1 MPTPTVHSNAFNFL
15 SAVQAGVD
23 PRTGQYTCLIT
34 LPELKAN
41 HLCGPTV
48 PLSLGFSPMSPRNTG
63 FGKGWS
69 VRLSHFDTVSRILS
83 LSTGETFRIEGSPT
97 QPTVP
102 ERKIDSFHFAV
113 EATGRYRVTH
123 KSGLVEILT
132 LRGGDTLAWVS
143 EIHSAEGHRVSLTY
157 ESYAGETVLRSVS
170 DDYGLLL
177 DITRPNSAQINVDL
191 HPGQGSGGEPLVR
204 FSLMLSNG
212 EVTRIVLPTD
222 NQAAWRFQYELIHE
236 YLCMA
241 QVHNPLGGHE
251 LITYDAQ
258 GHEFPQNR
266 YPSLPR
272 VLRHEQ
278 RPGFGQPPVEVRYQY
293 SNTNFLGFNASGLI
307 WDDDGLDN
315 LYKANQSYTYN
326 STEMLWLDGKAL
338 RTTVRAFNNFHLL
351 TEETVTQS
359 DNVLSTRT
367 TYHSTPGL
375 PFDQQPAQCQLPREV
390 LKIWY
395 HPSASSQTHEE
406 TTRTTFDTFGNLL
419 TQENP
424 DGTLETRRYY
434 PAAGGDGC
442 PPDPQGF
449 VRTVQDTTV
458 TPIPGAPG
466 EAPVLRTAYRYALQT
481 GVGGGAAPGW
491 LAVTDER
498 LLQVDG
504 LDETELQHTAFTYIH
519 QPTDRYQHGRKL
531 QDTQTLNG
539 LSTIT
544 DYTYQR
550 TRNARAGETVQHTII
565 SLSTSFDTVR
575 KTHTL
580 QHSLFNGQPLLNRDD
595 NDVEIAYRYDALGR
609 VIEETVAPGTLYE
622 ASRHYRYVLSAVDG
636 QQAEQETTNVKGI
649 KTRTLLDGMNRVVKE
664 LRQGADENNPA
675 DYFQTYSAL
684 YDGRGLL
691 TEDTESD
698 WLLVEVEDEPEL
710 QLRELPL
717 TNTYQYDDWGEQR
730 SVTGPDGISRIAET
744 DPIRKTVR
752 NWVQSSD
759 TPAQISNLTE
769 TKSNRFGKPEWSRTL
784 DAADILIGQTDYAY
798 DGLGRCIQK
807 VDALRRST
815 SFGYDAL
822 SRVISTTLPDLTVI
836 EKDYA
841 LHSSDALPTRICA
854 RPDKATES
862 ILLGEQRF
870 DGLNRATHVSVGP
883 RTTTLVYKGGQ
894 MQVDECITPA
904 RHSIH
909 YEYSLGLSDQPV
921 RTIAESEQADFTY
934 DFKTA
939 ALMTSQNSR
948 SRTEFDYNLNGGL
961 KAERRVEDG
970 VTRETLHTASFG
982 GRALSRQEPGGLT
995 SVYEYDQLGRA
1006 RSVKQGQLQAGFTWS
1021 SLGRL
1026 QSTLTTDTGSG
1037 NTLQTSLQYN
1047 DQGQETE
1054 RTLELSGHDT
1064 RTITQTWRK
1073 DGRLTSKHLKTADR
1087 SLLDE
1092 TFDYDERGRL
1102 VLHACNGETLP
1113 QDRYGNGIS
1122 EQHFDFDALDNITAV
1137 LSTFIDGS
1145 TDQALF
1151 GFAIDDPTQLVS
1163 ITHTHPDYPASI
1175 TLDYDADGN
1184 LLHDENAQLL
1194 AYDTQSRLL
1203 GVTATDGTAAAQ
1215 YRYDSHNQL
1224 VGVSQGSQ
1232 IEALRFYQG
1241 ERLSSSIQGNETT
1254 CYLYGDNQPLG
1265 QQTLGDGAKTL
1276 LFMTDAKQSLL
1287 GESQQADLRTAV
1299 YSAYGERS
1307 SDDGMRNLLGFNGEV
1322 RDEVSGWYL
1331 LGRGYRAYNPILMR
1345 FHSPDSLSP
1354 FGAGGLNPYVYCLG
1368 DPIGFVDPTGH
1379 MSRGLFLGLNI
1390 AGLVLG
1396 IIGTVATG
1404 GVAAPAL
1411 TMQFGLFAVAQTAG
1425 VAAVV
1430 TGGIGAYT
1438 PDTQAKKA
1446 LGITST
1452 VLGIISTLAGAA
1464 AFFTGRSK
1472 WDFAKAA
1479 STGTDDLPKTAPTS
1493 SMDIGRAMPVE
1504 NVASVDM
1511 ATQTTHE
1518 SGRILTFDKRVW
1530 RISGGELNELP
1541 KPGMGRPNTIHA
1553 STQTPP
1559 PPPPRVA
1566 FKPPPPPSPRA
1577 STPEVEIVP
1586 PPSGSEAAVKLV
1598 RPAKPST
1605 GQESPRASTELIDKI
1620 NSASGLVTSNGKTL
1634 HPGDL
1639 IGKLRKI

>member
-83 LSTGETFRIEGSPT
+83 LSTRETFRIEGSPT

-177 DITRPNSAQINVDL
+177 EITRPNSAQINVDL

-293 SNTNFLGFNASGLI
+293 SSTNFLGFNASGLV

-315 LYKANQSYTYN
+315 LYKANQSYTYT
-326 STEMLWLDGKAL
+326 STEMLWVDGQAL

-390 LKIWY
+390 LKLWY

-406 TTRTTFDTFGNLL
+406 ITRTTFDTFGNLL

-458 TPIPGAPG
+458 TPVPGAPG

-481 GVGGGAAPGW
+481 GVGGGVTPGW
-491 LAVTDER
+491 LAVTEER

-504 LDETELQHTAFTYIH
+504 LDETELQHTAFTYIN

-539 LSTIT
+539 LSTFT

-580 QHSLFNGQPLLNRDD
+580 QHSLLNGQPLLNRDD

-609 VIEETVAPGTLYE
+609 VIEETAAPGTPYE
-622 ASRHYRYVLSAVDG
+622 ASRHYRYVLSAVEG
-636 QQAEQETTNVKGI
+636 QQAEQEATNVKGV

-675 DYFQTYSAL
+675 DFFQTYSAL
-684 YDGRGLL
+684 YDTRGLL
-691 TEDTESD
+691 IEDTESD

-717 TNTYQYDDWGEQR
+717 TNTYQYDDWSEQR
-730 SVTGPDGISRIAET
+730 SITGPDGIERHKVQDPIKRTTSEWQAGMGKTVTVNNLFDKPDSIERLALDESRISLET
-744 DPIRKTVR
+744 T
-752 NWVQSSD
+752 
-759 TPAQISNLTE
+759 T
-769 TKSNRFGKPEWSRTL
+769 
-784 DAADILIGQTDYAY
+784 Y
-798 DGLGRCIQK
+798 DGLGRTFGQF
-807 VDALRRST
+807 DALRNYRESR
-815 SFGYDAL
+815 YDAFDRL
-822 SRVISTTLPDLTVI
+822 RISQLPDRAQVERT
-836 EKDYA
+836 YA
-841 LHSSDALPTRICA
+841 LHSREDLPV
-854 RPDKATES
+854 S
-862 ILLGEQRF
+862 IAVDGVVVGEQTFDGLKRMTGSTIGGRVSRFEYPGGQLQPGKVYTPGGEVIDYVYQPQLGEQPTQR
-870 DGLNRATHVSVGP
+870 
-883 RTTTLVYKGGQ
+883 K
-894 MQVDECITPA
+894 M
-904 RHSIH
+904 
-909 YEYSLGLSDQPV
+909 LSS
-921 RTIAESEQADFTY
+921 TADYTY
-934 DFKTA
+934 DLQSARLLSSKEQDQE
-939 ALMTSQNSR
+939 LER
-948 SRTEFDYNLNGGL
+948 DYYGNGEI
-961 KAERRVEDG
+961 KEERRVQGGEAYAMQYRYSFKGLLLGYTDVLG
-970 VTRETLHTASFG
+970 QTQTYRYDESGRLEQLDAGSLVSAFGYNAQGLLDSITTVDSGQSLSVSLEYDDAGREVLRSFTL
-982 GRALSRQEPGGLT
+982 PGGTKQQL
-995 SVYEYDQLGRA
+995 VQAYDAADHL
-1006 RSVKQGQLQAGFTWS
+1006 KQ
-1021 SLGRL
+1021 
-1026 QSTLTTDTGSG
+1026 
-1037 NTLQTSLQYN
+1037 
-1047 DQGQETE
+1047 
-1054 RTLELSGHDT
+1054 RTLKEGSTVL
-1064 RTITQTWRK
+1064 R
-1073 DGRLTSKHLKTADR
+1073 
-1087 SLLDE
+1087 DE
-1092 TFDYDERGRL
+1092 TFVYDARGRL
-1102 VLHACNGETLP
+1102 ERYTASGPDAPVDP
-1113 QDRYGNGIS
+1113 QGKQIQS
-1122 EQHFDFDALDNITAV
+1122 QTFTFDALDNI
-1137 LSTFIDGS
+1137 LSVETVFAGGS
-1145 TDQALF
+1145 NMAEYEYTGQ
-1151 GFAIDDPTQLVS
+1151 DPTQLSAVRNS
-1163 ITHTHPDYPASI
+1163 HADYPANI
-1175 TLDYDADGN
+1175 ELDYDDNGN
-1184 LLHDENAQLL
+1184 LTLDEAGRSLE
-1194 AYDTQSRLL
+1194 YDALSRLL
-1203 GVTATDGTAAAQ
+1203 AVSANDGSAVVDYGHDAQDSLIRSSEAGAHEQRFYREGQLANQLQGAQQRTFIGNRDTLLAERLGGATDA
-1215 YRYDSHNQL
+1215 
-1224 VGVSQGSQ
+1224 
-1232 IEALRFYQG
+1232 
-1241 ERLSSSIQGNETT
+1241 
-1254 CYLYGDNQPLG
+1254 
-1265 QQTLGDGAKTL
+1265 TL
-1276 LFMTDAKQSLL
+1276 LLATDAKKTVMA
-1287 GESQQADLRTAV
+1287 EADAGSVTSAE
-1299 YSAYGERS
+1299 YSAYGHRS
-1307 SDDGMRNLLGFNGEV
+1307 DTPAVDSRCAFNGEL
-1322 RDEVSGWYL
+1322 REPSTGWYL
-1331 LGRGYRAYNPILMR
+1331 LGQGYRAYNPVLMR

-1354 FGAGGLNPYVYCLG
+1354 FDRGGLNPYAYCLG
-1368 DPIGFVDPTGH
+1368 DPVNYLDPDGH
-1379 MSRGLFLGLNI
+1379 MPKWLMPVIGIGLSI
-1390 AGLVLG
+1390 VG
-1396 IIGTVATG
+1396 IVASVATLG
-1404 GVAAPAL
+1404 TAAPAA
-1411 TMQFGLFAVAQTAG
+1411 GAG
-1425 VAAVV
+1425 VAAAWGALSVASQVSVGLGVVSGV
-1430 TGGIGAYT
+1430 TG
-1438 PDTQAKKA
+1438 
-1446 LGITST
+1446 
-1452 VLGIISTLAGAA
+1452 V
-1464 AFFTGRSK
+1464 
-1472 WDFAKAA
+1472 A
-1479 STGTDDLPKTAPTS
+1479 SG
-1493 SMDIGRAMPVE
+1493 
-1504 NVASVDM
+1504 VASVSAPDSN
-1511 ATQTTHE
+1511 AGAILGYVSAGLGVASAVAGIGSFIHARSVLE
-1518 SGRILTFDKRVW
+1518 SEKVDTFLALRDFNRGQS
-1530 RISGGELNELP
+1530 RSTP
-1541 KPGMGRPNTIHA
+1541 HA
-1553 STQTPP
+1553 STAAARPTTTS
-1559 PPPPRVA
+1559 RYL
-1566 FKPPPPPSPRA
+1566 A
-1577 STPEVEIVP
+1577 SRGDASQSSVRTVTQLEDDIVP
-1586 PPSGSEAAVKLV
+1586 PDLLGFRDTFLRVFK
-1598 RPAKPST
+1598 
-1605 GQESPRASTELIDKI
+1605 GQDMW
-1620 NSASGLVTSNGKTL
+1620 
-1634 HPGDL
+1634 GDPL
-1639 IGKLRKI
+1639 